1 MREVVEQK
9 TARCRQPG
17 PGVIQEGGRGSWAG
31 LCLRGLGARGEDGE
45 AWWEELGLLIML
57 QLSCPSDLTV
67 GTLSVLG

>member
-31 LCLRGLGARGEDGE
+31 LCLRGLGARGEDGD
-45 AWWEELGLLIML
+45 AWWEELGLHSHASSERRDEML
-57 QLSCPSDLTV
+57 P
-67 GTLSVLG
+67 